1 MNSDFSY
8 YILYKEDEESTKT
21 IARESLESTRQD
33 KTRRHGQIK
42 DEVHFVSATLPGARN
57 APWEW
62 SGLRYPYG
70 IDEYTEYKDA
80 CIYIEVINEQEFWR

>member
-21 IARESLESTRQD
+21 IATERLESTR
-33 KTRRHGQIK
+33 RYGQIK

-80 CIYIEVINEQEFWR
+80 CIHTEVVNEQEFWR